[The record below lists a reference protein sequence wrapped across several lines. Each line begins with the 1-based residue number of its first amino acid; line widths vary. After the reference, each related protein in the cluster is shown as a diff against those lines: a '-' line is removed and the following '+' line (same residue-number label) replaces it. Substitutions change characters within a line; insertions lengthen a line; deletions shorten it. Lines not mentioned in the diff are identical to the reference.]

1 MNQIL
6 QFPTIRSFWTNDFD
20 QTIVWLL
27 AHKRHPVFQ
36 EIIYTSFSATLYF
49 RGIVPYWLIDVHYR
63 AVGHIMTVDYCP
75 DGSITE
81 FFDPYGIGDFLP
93 HHWIEIKPSPRSQLG
108 ACLRYTVDNQ
118 EL

>member
-1 MNQIL
+1 
-6 QFPTIRSFWTNDFD
+6 
-20 QTIVWLL
+20 
-27 AHKRHPVFQ
+27 
-36 EIIYTSFSATLYF
+36 
-49 RGIVPYWLIDVHYR
+49 
-63 AVGHIMTVDYCP
+63 MTVDYCP